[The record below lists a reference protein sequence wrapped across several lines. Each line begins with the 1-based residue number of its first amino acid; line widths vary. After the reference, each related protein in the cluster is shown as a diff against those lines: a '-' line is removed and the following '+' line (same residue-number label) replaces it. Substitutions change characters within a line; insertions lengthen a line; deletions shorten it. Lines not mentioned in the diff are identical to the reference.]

1 MCGADIERTEKLK
14 SEIHTKSIEE
24 SKDSSKRM
32 LNEDI
37 EIPKLI
43 QTNLIEIVNLE
54 KAHENQID
62 IKIKKNKLQQI
73 IDDMSKGGGQ
83 LMEFGIVDFVK
94 LKCKSNHSRIAVYN
108 YGIENLNEILD
119 IETYLNKSYE
129 LELIKQVLFDKDQMY
144 IFNKLSK
151 VIGFKKMFDE
161 KSTENSNIDNYE
173 KSTFSEFFN
182 SFEKIL
188 ARNNA
193 TDKKIINFINFIFIK
208 YSNNLIYF

>member
-73 IDDMSKGGGQ
+73 IDDMSEGGQ

-94 LKCKSNHSRIAVYN
+94 
-108 YGIENLNEILD
+108 
-119 IETYLNKSYE
+119 
-129 LELIKQVLFDKDQMY
+129 
-144 IFNKLSK
+144 
-151 VIGFKKMFDE
+151 
-161 KSTENSNIDNYE
+161 
-173 KSTFSEFFN
+173 
-182 SFEKIL
+182 
-188 ARNNA
+188 
-193 TDKKIINFINFIFIK
+193 
-208 YSNNLIYF
+208 